1 MTTQLRIYTIN
12 KGRLDDFVQA
22 WAAGVYPL
30 RLKNGYRIDGAW
42 VIRERN
48 EFVWLL
54 SHDGEDWEAQ
64 ERAYY
69 ASPERAAV
77 HPDPAQYIAKAEKW
91 FVTPVLPPAAR

>member
-12 KGRLDDFVQA
+12 KGRLDDFVRA
-22 WAAGVYPL
+22 WAAGVHPL

-77 HPDPAQYIAKAEKW
+77 HPDPAQYIAKGEKW
-91 FVTPVLPPAAR
+91 FVTPVLPPADR